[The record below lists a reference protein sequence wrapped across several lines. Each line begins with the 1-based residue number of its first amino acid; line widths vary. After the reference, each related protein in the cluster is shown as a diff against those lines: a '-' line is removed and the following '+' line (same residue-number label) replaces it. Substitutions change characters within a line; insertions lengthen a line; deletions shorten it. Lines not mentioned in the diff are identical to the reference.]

1 MISLNEAI
9 ELYGIDLLRKLIP
22 LTFEKYNL

>member
-1 MISLNEAI
+1 MITLNQAI
-9 ELYGIDLLRKLIP
+9 EIYGIDLLNKLIP